1 MRHAGYADIYPQS
14 WKAKGKGKWVLP
26 SSFPS
31 PHTKLTP
38 TLLYTSFRR
47 PTSSPNIFKTHK
59 LSHSWFEISQ
69 ISPFTSMSLSNM
81 WASGRKEMRQSS
93 WLGKITFCRRQ
104 KEGNDQI
111 TLKKKKNTLRRIEE
125 NKHSKTRLMNHIF
138 IKLSQITGDCY
149 DRLLGYGE
157 NKSGFTHVCHF
168 EKAWEVCHHVP
179 MGEHDSLWVSC
190 VTDTHTQTHTEKWPS
205 LHLSKDLRVNN
216 RRTKITLIIYPHVT
230 SGNPGMSFD
239 IMFVCR

>member
-1 MRHAGYADIYPQS
+1 MPGERKGRYGIYPQS

-104 KEGNDQI
+104 KEGKRSDN
-111 TLKKKKNTLRRIEE
+111 LKKKKKNTLRRIEE

-138 IKLSQITGDCY
+138 IKLSQITGWCLVIAMTDY
-149 DRLLGYGE
+149 LGMEKIRAGSLTSVTLRKPE
-157 NKSGFTHVCHF
+157 KSATTF
-168 EKAWEVCHHVP
+168 P
-179 MGEHDSLWVSC
+179 WVSMTPFGFP
-190 VTDTHTQTHTEKWPS
+190 VWQTHTHKHTQKNDPPFTCPRISESTTGEQK
-205 LHLSKDLRVNN
+205 
-216 RRTKITLIIYPHVT
+216 
-230 SGNPGMSFD
+230 
-239 IMFVCR
+239 